1 MKKIISL
8 LLCLVMVALTL
19 ASCSGN
25 AGTTSKT
32 PDRPNL
38 TLKVAVVVSDETTEE
53 GVAAMEK
60 AFNAKSTVSLNT
72 KVDFVWFKASEYEDK
87 IEAEMERLAA
97 GGVLAGS
104 EEEDNKANGTGT
116 QSNLDADEYPIPQ
129 SKQFDIVLI
138 TSEDMYVKFVER
150 GWIKS
155 LQSSLDGLYQK
166 LKTKVIDKAMAYTLI
181 NEECYAIPTAK
192 AYGSYT
198 YLSINKKVADFYNW
212 SPADFEDVNSV
223 YSLFK
228 AMEIA
233 PDGEGLEK
241 WQNAYGDSFAPV
253 LNDKD
258 GFIYSNAKYFSIDGN
273 FSLIGTTHKPNASFT
288 TWSAQN
294 INTPTPSSLN
304 ILENEAYKTYLT
316 MKFDFDKKGYFGTG
330 AEKDYI
336 VGVVKGDYSLRNSDP
351 ENYYYIPVT
360 MPEISKEEVFSSMLA
375 VSSFSVDTTRSVEI
389 IQEFMTDDTKSG
401 LLNIA
406 LYGAENENYY
416 LDDGVVNLRE
426 SHNYAAHPDYLFG
439 NLNETA
445 YPCFDYGQTA
455 STYTD
460 GLLQNRD
467 LPQKYALFNRADL
480 EEGFYAFTRPAGW
493 EDWKEGD
500 PYVGGAETIPA
511 AVVRSLEW
519 AKVSEYSKAVL
530 DSLMGSEDMDAFFA
544 AYDAQLAAM
553 NDPETTDEDI
563 LLFNRVKGK
572 NLKSDEIDTI
582 TYAIASGYK
591 DVIEQK

>member
-19 ASCSGN
+19 ASCSGGS
-25 AGTTSKT
+25 GTTSKT

-53 GVAAMEK
+53 GIAAMEK
-60 AFNAKSTVSLNT
+60 AFNAKSTVALNT
-72 KVDFVWFKASEYEDK
+72 KVDFVCFKASEYEDQ
-87 IEAEMERLAA
+87 IEAEMERLDAD
-97 GGVLAGS
+97 GVLAGS
-104 EEEDNKANGTGT
+104 EEEDNKANGTASS
-116 QSNLDADEYPIPQ
+116 SNLDADGYPIPP

-138 TSEDMYVKFVER
+138 TSEEMYVKFQEK
-150 GWIKS
+150 GWLKS
-155 LQSSLDGLYQK
+155 LQSSLDGLYQT

-181 NEECYAIPTAK
+181 GEQCYAIPTAK

-198 YLSINKKVADFYNW
+198 YLSVNKKVADFYNW
-212 SPADFEDVNSV
+212 SPSDFEDINSV

-241 WQNAYGDSFAPV
+241 WIGEYGSSFAPV

-273 FSLIGTTHKPNASFT
+273 FSLIGTTHKPGASFT
-288 TWSAQN
+288 SWSAQN
-294 INTPTPSSLN
+294 INTVTPSTLN

-330 AEKDYI
+330 TEKDYI

-360 MPEISKEEVFSSMLA
+360 MPELSKEEVFSSMLA
-375 VSSFSVDTTRSVEI
+375 VTTFSVDTTRSIEM
-389 IQEFMTDDTKSG
+389 IQEFMTDDTRSG

-416 LDDGVVNLRE
+416 LEDGVVNLRE

-445 YPCFDYGQTA
+445 YPCADYGQTVT
-455 STYTD
+455 TYSD

-467 LPQKYALFNRADL
+467 LPVKYALFNRADL
-480 EEGFYAFTRPAGW
+480 EESFYAFTRPAGW
-493 EDWKEGD
+493 EDWKEGEAL
-500 PYVGGAETIPA
+500 VGGAEVLPE

-519 AKVSEYSKAVL
+519 AKVSEYSKEVL
-530 DSLMGSEDMDAFFA
+530 DNLMSSANMEEFLA
-544 AYDAQLAAM
+544 AYEAQLAAM
-553 NDPETTDEDI
+553 NDKETTDEDI
-563 LLFNRVKGK
+563 ILFNRVKGD